1 MVETIL
7 FGLKK
12 LFGNQE
18 APAASPSAVDTD
30 NRSSSSFIRREV
42 IFDRK
47 NRPRGHVFILQDES
61 LLASASTSLQ
71 EKLDEKL
78 LTTLISSKDAW
89 NTQTAFIPL
98 SSASLWQAA
107 IDQLPPKNVVLNIQL
122 AAEETD
128 CSKLVDRLAELRSRK
143 LQIGI
148 VRQPQHPCFGAAMEQ
163 ADFAV
168 INVANTEAASVRDFS
183 AAVRAREKRNPTALL
198 ALGIET
204 LDEHNLCHTWHFEG
218 FQGLFALRGAP
229 RPDQH
234 QADPHKVQLLNL
246 MRLVQSDAE
255 TPEIAAGLKQD
266 PLLTFRILRY
276 LNSPALGLSH
286 QIESIHQAITILG
299 RQRLARWLAV
309 LLFSVREPDFADW
322 LLVESALTRGRL
334 MELLGAES
342 LPGHAHDPLFIT
354 GIFSCLDRLLRRPM
368 AEALALLPLPA
379 EVRAALLNDS
389 GPYADLLALAKASE
403 SFDLER
409 IAIAAE
415 AAGLVPD
422 KVNHA
427 LLAATAWA
435 SEVTDH
441 WE

>member
-1 MVETIL
+1 M

-12 LFGNQE
+12 LFSSNE
-18 APAASPSAVDTD
+18 ASAPKADALAAEE
-30 NRSSSSFIRREV
+30 NSSSSFLRREV
-42 IFDRK
+42 VFDRK
-47 NRPRGHVFILQDES
+47 HHPSGHIFYLQDEL
-61 LLASASTSLQ
+61 LLASAATPLQ
-71 EKLDEKL
+71 EKLDGKL

-89 NTQTAFIPL
+89 NTQQAFIPL
-98 SSASLWQAA
+98 GSAALWHPA
-107 IDQLPPKNVVLNIQL
+107 IDRLPPKNVVLNIYLSSEENDGEKL
-122 AAEETD
+122 A
-128 CSKLVDRLAELRSRK
+128 SRLAELRSRN
-143 LQIGI
+143 LQIGVI
-148 VRQPQHPCFGAAMEQ
+148 RQPQHSCFGVAMEQ

-168 INVANTEAASVRDFS
+168 IDVANTDAASVRDFS
-183 AAVRAREKRNPTALL
+183 AAVRAREIRNPTALL
-198 ALGIET
+198 GLGIET

-218 FQGLFALRGAP
+218 FQGAFAARGAP
-229 RPDQH
+229 PPNQA
-234 QADPHKVQLLNL
+234 QADPHKVLLLNL

-255 TPEIAAGLKQD
+255 TGDIADGLKQD

-276 LNSPALGLSH
+276 LNSPALGLTH

-309 LLFSVREPDFADW
+309 LLFSVREPDFSDW

-334 MELLGAES
+334 MEVLGAES
-342 LPGHAHDPLFIT
+342 MPGHAHDPLFIT

-368 AEALALLPLPA
+368 AEALAMLPLPEA
-379 EVRAALLNDS
+379 VRDALLNGS

-409 IAIAAE
+409 ISVAAE
-415 AAGLVPD
+415 AAGLAPD

-427 LLAATAWA
+427 LLTATAWA

-441 WE
+441 WD